1 MRLNKVLLIILSLL
15 ASVRSQCPS
24 YWWPLTS
31 GSVSIGFLSEV
42 MKGNNISGISGPQTE
57 ALFYVGTD
65 RIGNSAG
72 YRIMFTLA
80 SNGFVIPP
88 DYYFCNGVF
97 SVTFWILQP
106 VSAAATVADFKDIN
120 GNGVTIALTAAGF
133 PTLGINAIAAFL
145 NVATGSVILFFF
157 ASSSFLLIVNDEYIP
172 NSCIDNYYEN
182 QELFT
187 RDELNFSIFKEKIEN
202 IKFNNTNV
210 LNLDIGIINLEKIS
224 FYNKNIKEI
233 DPNLFNGLVNL
244 EKIDFSYN
252 LIKEIHQNTFN
263 GLANLKYIGFVS
275 NQLEEIPS
283 NFFNGLAKLEDISFH
298 GNQIKEKKYTLIY
311 SMA

>member
-106 VSAAATVADFKDIN
+106 VSAVATVADFKDIN

-133 PTLGINAIAAFL
+133 PTLGINAIAAVFGNGAIGTTWSFVVISFNGTGTAPVFHTTSNPSSSFL
-145 NVATGSVILFFF
+145 NVATGSVINAQPSCSLMLRNALSNTRTLQAVTGLIGSLNDFKIYNF
-157 ASSSFLLIVNDEYIP
+157 ALSSAQATARLVAET
-172 NSCIDNYYEN
+172 C
-182 QELFT
+182 
-187 RDELNFSIFKEKIEN
+187 
-202 IKFNNTNV
+202 
-210 LNLDIGIINLEKIS
+210 NL
-224 FYNKNIKEI
+224 
-233 DPNLFNGLVNL
+233 
-244 EKIDFSYN
+244 
-252 LIKEIHQNTFN
+252 
-263 GLANLKYIGFVS
+263 
-275 NQLEEIPS
+275 
-283 NFFNGLAKLEDISFH
+283 
-298 GNQIKEKKYTLIY
+298 
-311 SMA
+311 